1 MERLHGTA
9 KVSRTGAQFRNPFA
23 VGSAIWPRGAS
34 LHWSV
39 KLQAVTVAVLATVV
53 AMFVLVLVLVL
64 VLLVLLLVL
73 PVLLVVVVAVL
84 VAGCWVPVLVVLAT
98 QPDI

>member
-39 KLQAVTVAVLATVV
+39 KLQAVAVAVLATIV
-53 AMFVLVLVLVL
+53 AMFVLVLVL